1 LARSHHAALGR
12 RRAPVS
18 RRTLNTQSL
27 QAVTRRF
34 ATPDQGLARAVL
46 NSAASM
52 ATWLKVNSNA
62 SQPNFFRRTEMLI
75 KDLEMTKELSGKDLV
90 AVRGGANFAVIGG
103 PVQQANLT
111 QASAGFSLV
120 GPLAVSAPTQ
130 AFVPTVNQT
139 DTDVDINSAS
149 LTNVLGQMNT
159 ALFQI

>member
-1 LARSHHAALGR
+1 
-12 RRAPVS
+12 
-18 RRTLNTQSL
+18 
-27 QAVTRRF
+27 
-34 ATPDQGLARAVL
+34 
-46 NSAASM
+46 
-52 ATWLKVNSNA
+52 
-62 SQPNFFRRTEMLI
+62 MLI
-75 KDLEMTKELSGKDLV
+75 KDLEMTKELSGKDLA
-90 AVRGGANFAVIGG
+90 AVRGGANFAIIGG

-139 DTDVDINSAS
+139 DTDVDINSVS